1 MLRRGG
7 SCAHTN
13 DPTSRPVTLLQDL
26 RYAVRTL
33 SSNPGFTAVAVATLA
48 LGIGANTAIFTAV
61 HHLLFRPFPF
71 LGTPDR
77 LVAVWQVAPRG
88 NDHNEVSAGD
98 FRDWQ
103 ENLKSFDHLV
113 THVWWTGNVTG
124 GERPERVQGM
134 QVSADYFDALGLR
147 PALGRTFVA
156 GEDQPGHD
164 RLVLLSWGLWQ
175 RRFGGDRGVLG
186 TVMSING
193 IPRTVIGVMPEGVR
207 YPAPAE
213 MWAPYAPEPETWTRR
228 QLHYLL
234 VTGRLAPGVTIEQA
248 RAEFKRLSAALAAQY
263 PATNT
268 NWGANVRPL
277 VRDSA
282 REIEPMLAV
291 LMAAVGFVLL
301 IACANVAN
309 LMLVRATG
317 RGRELSIRTALGASR
332 AGIVRLVLAEGVV
345 LAVAGGALGALIGVF
360 GVDLLRALVPADFQR
375 MIPGFDRMSVNAAVL
390 AFTTLLSIGSALLFA
405 LLPALRAARGTET
418 AKDSLRSGQTAGG
431 RERHRLRRVLVAAEV
446 ALALLLLIGAGLTF
460 RTFRHLGRLPPG
472 FETNG
477 IALTSLA
484 LPGRTY
490 EEGTDA
496 ARFYSRIVER
506 VAALP
511 GVAAAGAANVVPLC
525 GCNQTSSF
533 NVVGQPPYAI
543 DDRPDVDWR
552 IITPGYFDALR
563 VPIRRGRDFTAAD
576 GADAPRS
583 VIVNETLARR
593 WFPDGALGKR
603 LFLQGDTTQPA
614 EIVGIA
620 GDMKHAGIARAA
632 LPEMFL
638 PEAQQPAWEMT
649 LAVRTESG
657 EAAATALLPALRAAV
672 LELDPN
678 LPVYDQQTMQDLL
691 ALNVLRYR
699 FSLRLLAT
707 LGLIAL
713 LLAGVGIYG
722 VISNLVAERTRE
734 IGIRIALGGDQ
745 RTVQRLV
752 VRQGMSPA
760 AIGLLAGLML
770 APALT
775 MLVRGMLVGV
785 SPHDPLTFIS
795 VAILLL
801 AVALLACWLPA
812 RRATRVDPMIAL
824 RTE

>member
-1 MLRRGG
+1 M
-7 SCAHTN
+7 
-13 DPTSRPVTLLQDL
+13 TLLQDL

-33 SSNPGFTAVAVATLA
+33 AANPGFTAVAVATLA
-48 LGIGANTAIFTAV
+48 LGIGANTAIFTAI

-71 LGTPDR
+71 IENPDR
-77 LVAVWQVAPRG
+77 MVAVWQVAPRG
-88 NDHNEVSAGD
+88 NDHNEVTAGD
-98 FRDWQ
+98 FRDWR
-103 ENLKSFDHLV
+103 ENLRSFDRLV
-113 THVWWTGNVTG
+113 SHVWWTGNVTG

-134 QVSADYFDALGLR
+134 QVSANYFDAFGLR
-147 PALGRTFVA
+147 PALGRTFTA
-156 GEDQPGHD
+156 SEDRQGND
-164 RLVLLSWGLWQ
+164 RVVVLSWGLWQ
-175 RRFGGDRGVLG
+175 RRFGGDSGVLG
-186 TVMSING
+186 TIVSING
-193 IPRTVIGVMPEGVR
+193 IPRTIIGVMPEGVR
-207 YPAPAE
+207 YPIAAE
-213 MWAPYAPEPETWTRR
+213 MWAPYAPTPETWTSRR
-228 QLHYLL
+228 LHYLY
-234 VTGRLAPGVTIEQA
+234 VTGRLAPGVTLAEA
-248 RAEFKRLSAALAAQY
+248 RAEITRLSAAQAVQY
-263 PATNT
+263 PNTNT
-268 NWGANVRPL
+268 NWGVNVQPL
-277 VRDSA
+277 MRDTA
-282 REIEPMLAV
+282 RDIEPMLAV

-332 AGIVRLVLAEGVV
+332 AGIVRLVLVEGVV
-345 LAVAGGALGALIGVF
+345 LALAGGALGALVGVF
-360 GVDLLRALVPADFQR
+360 GVDLLRALIPADFQR

-390 AFTTLLSIGSALLFA
+390 AFTALMSIGSALLFA
-405 LLPALRAARGTET
+405 LLPALRAARG
-418 AKDSLRSGQTAGG
+418 AAGARDSLRSGQTAGG
-431 RERHRLRRVLVAAEV
+431 RERHRLRRVLVGAEV

-460 RTFRHLGRLPPG
+460 RTFRHLGTLPPG
-472 FETNG
+472 FETSG

-490 EEGTDA
+490 DEGAEA
-496 ARFYSRIVER
+496 ARFYSRVVER

-533 NVVGQPPYAI
+533 NVVGRPPYPI
-543 DDRPDVDWR
+543 DERPDVDWR

-563 VPIRRGRDFTAAD
+563 VPIQRGRDFTAAD
-576 GADAPRS
+576 ASGAPS
-583 VIVNETLARR
+583 VVIVNETLARR

-620 GDMKHAGIARAA
+620 GDMKHAGIAKAP

-649 LAVRTESG
+649 LAVRTTG
-657 EAAATALLPALRAAV
+657 GQAAAKALLPSLRAAV
-672 LELDPN
+672 LELDPDQ
-678 LPVYDQQTMQDLL
+678 PVYDQQTMQDLL
-691 ALNVLRYR
+691 ALNVLQYR

-707 LGLIAL
+707 LGFIAL

-760 AIGLLAGLML
+760 AIGLLAGLLL

-785 SPHDPLTFIS
+785 SPHDPLTFVS
-795 VAILLL
+795 VAVLLL

>member
-1 MLRRGG
+1 M
-7 SCAHTN
+7 
-13 DPTSRPVTLLQDL
+13 TLLQDF

-33 SSNPGFTAVAVATLA
+33 AANPGFTAVAVATLA
-48 LGIGANTAIFTAV
+48 LGIGANTAIFTAI

-71 LGTPDR
+71 LSNPDR

-88 NDHNEVSAGD
+88 NDHNEVTAGD
-98 FRDWQ
+98 FRDWR
-103 ENLKSFDHLV
+103 ENLRSFDRLV
-113 THVWWTGNVTG
+113 SHVWWTGNVTG

-134 QVSADYFDALGLR
+134 QVSANYFDAFGLR
-147 PALGRTFVA
+147 PALGRTFTA
-156 GEDQPGHD
+156 GEDQQGND
-164 RLVLLSWGLWQ
+164 RVVVLSWGLWQ
-175 RRFGGDRGVLG
+175 RRFGGDSGVLG
-186 TVMSING
+186 TIVSING
-193 IPRTVIGVMPEGVR
+193 IPRTIIGVMPEGVR
-207 YPAPAE
+207 YPIAAE
-213 MWAPYAPEPETWTRR
+213 MWAPYAPTPETWASRR
-228 QLHYLL
+228 LHYLY
-234 VTGRLAPGVTIEQA
+234 VTGRLAPGVTLAEA
-248 RAEFKRLSAALAAQY
+248 RAEITRLSAARGAEY
-263 PATNT
+263 PNTNT
-268 NWGANVRPL
+268 GWGANVQPL
-277 VRDSA
+277 MRDTA

-291 LMAAVGFVLL
+291 LMAAVGFVLM

-332 AGIVRLVLAEGVV
+332 AGIVRLVLMEGVV
-345 LAVAGGALGALIGVF
+345 LALAGGALGTLVGVF
-360 GVDLLRALVPADFQR
+360 GVDLLRALIPADFQR
-375 MIPGFDRMSVNAAVL
+375 RIPGFDRMRVNAAVL
-390 AFTTLLSIGSALLFA
+390 AFTALLSIGSALLFA
-405 LLPALRAARGTET
+405 LLPALRAARG
-418 AKDSLRSGQTAGG
+418 AAGARDSLRSGQTAGG
-431 RERHRLRRVLVAAEV
+431 RERHRLRQVFVGAEV

-472 FETNG
+472 FETSG

-490 EEGTDA
+490 AEGTDA
-496 ARFYSRIVER
+496 ARFYSRLVER

-533 NVVGQPPYAI
+533 NVVGQPPYSI

-552 IITPGYFDALR
+552 IVTPGYFDALR
-563 VPIRRGRDFTAAD
+563 VPIQQGRDFAAAD
-576 GADAPRS
+576 RADAPAV

-620 GDMKHAGIARAA
+620 GDMKHAGIAKPVP
-632 LPEMFL
+632 PEMYL

-649 LAVRTESG
+649 LAVRTTGG
-657 EAAATALLPALRAAV
+657 EAAATALLPSLRAAV
-672 LELDPN
+672 LELDPDQ
-678 LPVYDQQTMQDLL
+678 PVYDQQTIQDLL
-691 ALNVLRYR
+691 ALNVLQYR

-707 LGLIAL
+707 LGFIAL

-760 AIGLLAGLML
+760 AIGLLAGLVL

-775 MLVRGMLVGV
+775 LLVRGMLVGV
-785 SPHDPLTFIS
+785 SPHDPITFVS
-795 VAILLL
+795 VAVLLL

>member
-1 MLRRGG
+1 M
-7 SCAHTN
+7 
-13 DPTSRPVTLLQDL
+13 LQDL
-26 RYAVRTL
+26 RYALGALAR
-33 SSNPGFTAVAVATLA
+33 NPAFTAVAVGTLA

-71 LGTPDR
+71 LQEPGR
-77 LVAVWQVAPRG
+77 LVAVWNVAPRG

-98 FRDWQ
+98 FRDWR

-113 THVWWTGNVTG
+113 MHVWWTGNVTG

-164 RLVLLSWGLWQ
+164 RLVVLSWGLWK
-175 RRFGGDRGVLG
+175 RRFGGDSGVLG
-186 TVMSING
+186 TIMSING

-213 MWAPYAPEPETWTRR
+213 MWAPYAPTPDTWTRR
-228 QLHYLL
+228 QLHYLY

-248 RAEFKRLSAALAAQY
+248 RAEISRLSAALAAQY

-277 VRDSA
+277 VRDTA
-282 REIEPMLAV
+282 RDIEPMLAV

-317 RGRELSIRTALGASR
+317 RGRELSIRAALGASR
-332 AGIVRLVLAEGVV
+332 AGIIRLVLVEGSV
-345 LAVAGGALGALIGVF
+345 LALAGGLLGVALGVF
-360 GVDLLRALVPADFQR
+360 GVDLLRALVPADFRR
-375 MIPGFDRMSVNAAVL
+375 MVPGLDRMSVNGAVL
-390 AFTTLLSIGSALLFA
+390 VFTALLSVGSTLLFA
-405 LLPALRAARGTET
+405 LLPALRAARG
-418 AKDSLRSGQTAGG
+418 AAAARDSLRSGATAGG
-431 RERHRLRRVLVAAEV
+431 RERHRLRRALVGAEV

-460 RTFRHLGRLPPG
+460 RTFQHLGTLPPG
-472 FETNG
+472 FETSG
-477 IALTSLA
+477 VALTSLA

-490 EEGTDA
+490 ADGAAA
-496 ARFYSRIVER
+496 ARFYSRLVER
-506 VAALP
+506 TAALP

-525 GCNQTSSF
+525 GCNQTTSF
-533 NVVGQPPYAI
+533 NVVGQPPYPI

-552 IITPGYFDALR
+552 VITPGYFDALR

-576 GADAPRS
+576 AADAPNV

-603 LFLQGDTTQPA
+603 IFVHGDTTQPA

-620 GDMKHAGIARAA
+620 GDMKHAGLAREA

-638 PEAQQPAWEMT
+638 PAAQQPVWEMT
-649 LAVRTESG
+649 LAVRTVG
-657 EAAATALLPALRAAV
+657 GDRAATALLPALRAAV
-672 LELDPN
+672 LELDPAQ
-678 LPVYDQQTMQDLL
+678 PVYDQQTMQDLL
-691 ALNVLRYR
+691 SFSVLQYR
-699 FSLRLLAT
+699 FSLRLLAA

-713 LLAGVGIYG
+713 VLAGVGIYG
-722 VISNLVAERTRE
+722 VIGQLVAERTRE

-745 RTVQRLV
+745 RSVQRLV
-752 VRQGMSPA
+752 VRQGMMPA
-760 AIGLLAGLML
+760 AIGTGVGLVM

-775 MLVRGMLVGV
+775 LGVRGMLVGI
-785 SPHDPLTFIS
+785 SPIDPLTFAT
-795 VAILLL
+795 VVVLLL
-801 AVALLACWLPA
+801 GVALAACALPA
-812 RRATRVDPMIAL
+812 RRAARVDPMIAL
-824 RTE
+824 RAE

>member
-1 MLRRGG
+1 M
-7 SCAHTN
+7 
-13 DPTSRPVTLLQDL
+13 TLLQDL

-33 SSNPGFTAVAVATLA
+33 TANPGFTAVAVATLA
-48 LGIGANTAIFTAV
+48 LGIGANTAIFTAI

-71 LGTPDR
+71 IENPDR
-77 LVAVWQVAPRG
+77 MVAVWQVAPRG
-88 NDHNEVSAGD
+88 NDHNEVTAGD
-98 FRDWQ
+98 FRDWR
-103 ENLKSFDHLV
+103 ENLRSFDRLV
-113 THVWWTGNVTG
+113 SHVWWTGNVTG

-134 QVSADYFDALGLR
+134 QVSANYFDAFGLR
-147 PALGRTFVA
+147 PALGRTFTA
-156 GEDQPGHD
+156 SEDQQGND
-164 RLVLLSWGLWQ
+164 RVVVLSWGLWQ
-175 RRFGGDRGVLG
+175 RRFGGDSGVLG
-186 TVMSING
+186 TIVSING
-193 IPRTVIGVMPEGVR
+193 IPRTIIGVMPEGVR
-207 YPAPAE
+207 YPIAAE
-213 MWAPYAPEPETWTRR
+213 MWAPYAPTPETWTSRR
-228 QLHYLL
+228 LHYLY
-234 VTGRLAPGVTIEQA
+234 VTGRLAPGVTLAEA
-248 RAEFKRLSAALAAQY
+248 RAEITRLSAAQAVQY
-263 PATNT
+263 PNTNT
-268 NWGANVRPL
+268 NWGVNVQPL
-277 VRDSA
+277 MRDTA
-282 REIEPMLAV
+282 RDIEPMLAV

-332 AGIVRLVLAEGVV
+332 AGIVRLVLVEGVV
-345 LAVAGGALGALIGVF
+345 LALAGGALGALVGVF
-360 GVDLLRALVPADFQR
+360 GVDLLRALIPADFQR

-390 AFTTLLSIGSALLFA
+390 AFTALMSIGSALLFA
-405 LLPALRAARGTET
+405 LLPALRAARG
-418 AKDSLRSGQTAGG
+418 AAGARDSLRSGQTAGG
-431 RERHRLRRVLVAAEV
+431 RERHRLRRVLVGAEV

-460 RTFRHLGRLPPG
+460 RTFRHLGTLPPG
-472 FETNG
+472 FETSG

-490 EEGTDA
+490 DEGAEA
-496 ARFYSRIVER
+496 ARFYSRVVER

-533 NVVGQPPYAI
+533 NVVGRPPYPI
-543 DDRPDVDWR
+543 DERPDVDWR

-563 VPIRRGRDFTAAD
+563 VPIQRGRDFTAAD
-576 GADAPRS
+576 ASGAPS
-583 VIVNETLARR
+583 VVIVNETLARR

-620 GDMKHAGIARAA
+620 GDMKHAGIAKAP

-649 LAVRTESG
+649 LAVRTTG
-657 EAAATALLPALRAAV
+657 GQAAAKALLPSLRAAV
-672 LELDPN
+672 LELDPDQ
-678 LPVYDQQTMQDLL
+678 PVYDQQTMQDLL
-691 ALNVLRYR
+691 ALNVLQYR

-707 LGLIAL
+707 LGFIAL

-760 AIGLLAGLML
+760 AIGLLAGLLL

-785 SPHDPLTFIS
+785 SPHDPLTFVS
-795 VAILLL
+795 VAVLLL

>member
-1 MLRRGG
+1 M
-7 SCAHTN
+7 
-13 DPTSRPVTLLQDL
+13 TLLQDL

-33 SSNPGFTAVAVATLA
+33 AANPGFTAVAVATLA
-48 LGIGANTAIFTAV
+48 LGIGANTAIFTAI

-71 LGTPDR
+71 IENPDR
-77 LVAVWQVAPRG
+77 MVAVWQVAPRG
-88 NDHNEVSAGD
+88 NDHNEVTAGD
-98 FRDWQ
+98 FRDWR
-103 ENLKSFDHLV
+103 ENLRSFDRLV
-113 THVWWTGNVTG
+113 SHVWWTGNVTG

-134 QVSADYFDALGLR
+134 QVSANYFDAFGLR
-147 PALGRTFVA
+147 PALGRTFTA
-156 GEDQPGHD
+156 SEDQQGND
-164 RLVLLSWGLWQ
+164 RVVVLSWGLWQ
-175 RRFGGDRGVLG
+175 RRFGGDSGVLG
-186 TVMSING
+186 TIVSING
-193 IPRTVIGVMPEGVR
+193 IPRTIIGVMPEGVR
-207 YPAPAE
+207 YPIAAE
-213 MWAPYAPEPETWTRR
+213 MWAPYAPTPETWTSRR
-228 QLHYLL
+228 LHYLY
-234 VTGRLAPGVTIEQA
+234 VTGRLAPGVTLAEA
-248 RAEFKRLSAALAAQY
+248 RAEITRLSAAQAVQY
-263 PATNT
+263 PNTNT
-268 NWGANVRPL
+268 NWGVNVQPL
-277 VRDSA
+277 MRDTA
-282 REIEPMLAV
+282 RDIEPMLAV

-332 AGIVRLVLAEGVV
+332 AGIVRLVLVEGVV
-345 LAVAGGALGALIGVF
+345 LALAGGALGALVGVF
-360 GVDLLRALVPADFQR
+360 GVDLLRALIPADFQR

-390 AFTTLLSIGSALLFA
+390 AFTALMSIGSALLFA
-405 LLPALRAARGTET
+405 LLPALRAARG
-418 AKDSLRSGQTAGG
+418 AAGARDSLRSGQTAGG
-431 RERHRLRRVLVAAEV
+431 RERHRLRRVLVGAEV

-460 RTFRHLGRLPPG
+460 RTFRHLGTLPPG
-472 FETNG
+472 FETSG

-490 EEGTDA
+490 DEGAEA
-496 ARFYSRIVER
+496 ARFYSRVVER

-533 NVVGQPPYAI
+533 NVVGRPPYPI
-543 DDRPDVDWR
+543 DERPDVDWR

-563 VPIRRGRDFTAAD
+563 VPIQRGRDFTAAD
-576 GADAPRS
+576 ASGAPS
-583 VIVNETLARR
+583 VVIVNETLARR

-620 GDMKHAGIARAA
+620 GDMKHAGIAKAP

-649 LAVRTESG
+649 LAVRTTG
-657 EAAATALLPALRAAV
+657 GQAAAKALLPSLRAAV
-672 LELDPN
+672 LELDPDQ
-678 LPVYDQQTMQDLL
+678 PVYDQQTMQDLL
-691 ALNVLRYR
+691 ALNVLQYR

-707 LGLIAL
+707 LGFIAL

-760 AIGLLAGLML
+760 AIGLLAGLVL

-785 SPHDPLTFIS
+785 SPHDPLTFVS
-795 VAILLL
+795 VAVLLL

>member
-1 MLRRGG
+1 M
-7 SCAHTN
+7 
-13 DPTSRPVTLLQDL
+13 TLLQDL

-33 SSNPGFTAVAVATLA
+33 TANPGFTAVAVATLA
-48 LGIGANTAIFTAV
+48 LGIGANTAIFTAI

-71 LGTPDR
+71 IENPDR
-77 LVAVWQVAPRG
+77 MVAVWQVAPRG
-88 NDHNEVSAGD
+88 NDHNEVTAGD
-98 FRDWQ
+98 FRDWR
-103 ENLKSFDHLV
+103 ENLRSFDRLV
-113 THVWWTGNVTG
+113 SHVWWTGNVTG

-134 QVSADYFDALGLR
+134 QVSANYFDAFGLR
-147 PALGRTFVA
+147 PALGRTFTA
-156 GEDQPGHD
+156 SEDQQGND
-164 RLVLLSWGLWQ
+164 RVVVLSWGLWQ
-175 RRFGGDRGVLG
+175 RRFGGDSGVLG
-186 TVMSING
+186 TIVSING
-193 IPRTVIGVMPEGVR
+193 IPRTIIGVMPEGVR
-207 YPAPAE
+207 YPIAAE
-213 MWAPYAPEPETWTRR
+213 MWAPYAPTPETWTSRR
-228 QLHYLL
+228 LHYLY
-234 VTGRLAPGVTIEQA
+234 VTGRLAPGVTLAEA
-248 RAEFKRLSAALAAQY
+248 RAEITRLSAAQAVQY
-263 PATNT
+263 PNTNT
-268 NWGANVRPL
+268 NWGVNVQPL
-277 VRDSA
+277 MRDTA
-282 REIEPMLAV
+282 RDIEPMLAV

-332 AGIVRLVLAEGVV
+332 AGIVRLVLVEGVV
-345 LAVAGGALGALIGVF
+345 LALAGGALGALVGVF
-360 GVDLLRALVPADFQR
+360 GVDLLRALIPADFQR

-390 AFTTLLSIGSALLFA
+390 AFTALMSIGSALLFA
-405 LLPALRAARGTET
+405 LLPALRAARG
-418 AKDSLRSGQTAGG
+418 AAGARDSLRSGQTAGG
-431 RERHRLRRVLVAAEV
+431 RERHRLRRVLVGAEV

-460 RTFRHLGRLPPG
+460 RTFRHLGTLPPG
-472 FETNG
+472 FETSG

-490 EEGTDA
+490 DEGAEA
-496 ARFYSRIVER
+496 ARFYSRVVER

-533 NVVGQPPYAI
+533 NVVGRPPYPI
-543 DDRPDVDWR
+543 DERPDVDWR

-563 VPIRRGRDFTAAD
+563 VPIQRGRDFTAAD
-576 GADAPRS
+576 ASGAPS
-583 VIVNETLARR
+583 VVIVNETLARR

-620 GDMKHAGIARAA
+620 GDMKHAGIAKAP

-649 LAVRTESG
+649 LAVRTTG
-657 EAAATALLPALRAAV
+657 GQAAAKALLPSLRAAV
-672 LELDPN
+672 LELDPDQ
-678 LPVYDQQTMQDLL
+678 PVYDQQTMQDLL
-691 ALNVLRYR
+691 ALNVLQYR

-707 LGLIAL
+707 LGFIAL

-760 AIGLLAGLML
+760 AIGLLAGLVL

-785 SPHDPLTFIS
+785 SPHDPLTFVS
-795 VAILLL
+795 VAVLLL